1 MKEAIESFRGV
12 HGISMKLCSTPNVPS
27 NESFKWEKVRFLSNL
42 YYVQEGIGIRTSIAI
57 GPGRVFPGLS
67 SMSLKNRNADNGDQ
81 TLYQR
86 DYHKLCS
93 SKTQMNR
100 WPNPCN

>member
-12 HGISMKLCSTPNVPS
+12 HGISMKLCSPPNVPS
-27 NESFKWEKVRFLSNL
+27 NESFKWEKVSFLSNL
-42 YYVQEGIGIRTSIAI
+42 YYVQEGIRKWIAI
-57 GPGRVFPGLS
+57 GPRRVFPGLS
-67 SMSLKNRNADNGDQ
+67 SMFLKNRNADNGDQ
-81 TLYQR
+81 ILYQR

-100 WPNPCN
+100 LNPCN